1 MSARPTAPK
10 GVTTPGFSSRPAPL
24 SQDALRV
31 IGVTAL
37 AWHIR
42 LPVARRATAAA
53 RCAPSP
59 RRRRA
64 DARAPLNGVPLL
76 ALSW

>member
-1 MSARPTAPK
+1 MTTA
-10 GVTTPGFSSRPAPL
+10 GFSSRRAPL
-24 SQDALRV
+24 SQAALRV

-42 LPVARRATAAA
+42 LPVARRAAAPG
-53 RCAPSP
+53 RFAPAP

-64 DARAPLNGVPLL
+64 DARAPSNGMPLL

>member
-1 MSARPTAPK
+1 MTTA
-10 GVTTPGFSSRPAPL
+10 GFSSRRAPL
-24 SQDALRV
+24 SQAALRV

-42 LPVARRATAAA
+42 LPVARKALSPA
-53 RCAPSP
+53 RCAPPP

-64 DARAPLNGVPLL
+64 DARAPSNAVPLL